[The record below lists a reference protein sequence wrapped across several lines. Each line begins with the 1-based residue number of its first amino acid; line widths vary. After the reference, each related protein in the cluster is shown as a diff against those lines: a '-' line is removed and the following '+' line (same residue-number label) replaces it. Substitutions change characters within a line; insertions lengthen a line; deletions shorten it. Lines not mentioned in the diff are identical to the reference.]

1 MKLTSLFVSS
11 LLAIVVGATGCT
23 ASTDKHDDG
32 MNEDTGESSQAL
44 GQTMDVPNPSG
55 AYFAKI
61 TANGSGCLPGT
72 WDAAIS
78 PDGKA
83 FTVTFNAYEAVVDPG
98 QTFSIKDCT
107 LAIDLRTPNGFSFS
121 VSSFHYQ
128 GYSLLDKSGMTAKQT
143 ARYYFMGNPVPAVEL
158 RSDMNGPFDDSYLFS
173 DNIGLADLVWSP
185 CGANRRLNAQTRL
198 VLRNNTAKTGSGYL
212 NTTSADG
219 TIETPFKMTFGL
231 SWKRCT

>member
-1 MKLTSLFVSS
+1 MKLVTSLFVSS
-11 LLAIVVGATGCT
+11 ALLAIVVSATGCT
-23 ASTDKHDDG
+23 ANTDKG
-32 MNEDTGESSQAL
+32 ESEDTGEATQEL
-44 GQTMDVPNPSG
+44 GQTQDVPNPSG
-55 AYFAKI
+55 AYYAKI

-128 GYSLLDKSGMTAKQT
+128 GYSLLDKSGMNAKQT
-143 ARYYFMGNPVPAVEL
+143 AKYYFMGNPVPAVEA
-158 RSDMNGPFDDSYLFS
+158 RSDMNGPYDDSYLFS
-173 DNIGLADLVWSP
+173 DNVGLADLVWSP
-185 CGANRRLNAQTRL
+185 CGASRRLNAQTRL
-198 VLRNNTAKTGSGYL
+198 VLRNNTPKTGSGYL

-231 SWKRCT
+231 SWKRCS